1 MFKPTQIVDLDT
13 ELRNKIVSNL
23 DALDIT
29 EDEPQPEL
37 NDNYSML
44 YTDDPKANFICGTK
58 GFGKDMKIDEKCVV
72 KKEFTDIS
80 KYDYSIEV
88 DLRKNK
94 DGEIEYKEEDKR
106 NTISFMSVNS
116 IEEGIEWYRQNY
128 PNMPDEL
135 YPLMARWNWGD
146 LGTLTKKDIKN
157 DNKRIKKGK
166 KPKQMGLEIKTGTY
180 KIDFN

>member
-1 MFKPTQIVDLDT
+1 MCDEPEPEITSKYTMLFTDD
-13 ELRNKIVSNL
+13 NKANYICGSKGYENDMGVKE
-23 DALDIT
+23 DEITKTDIT
-29 EDEPQPEL
+29 TIE
-37 NDNYSML
+37 
-44 YTDDPKANFICGTK
+44 
-58 GFGKDMKIDEKCVV
+58 
-72 KKEFTDIS
+72 
-80 KYDYSIEV
+80 KYDYSIEI

-116 IEEGIEWYRQNY
+116 IEEGIEWYRSNY
-128 PNMPDEL
+128 PQMPEEL

-166 KPKQMGLEIKTGTY
+166 KPKQMGLEIKTGTF
-180 KIDFN
+180 KVEFD